1 MVFLAGDAEPPATIS
16 APSSRGLGR
25 RPLKAVT
32 PVRIRSGLH
41 SACSA
46 GGATRLPL
54 SRFLVCC
61 GGTTPHTPRC
71 GLCPRGC
78 GSALGRLWFS
88 VFCRVWGSP
97 TPPVWVSPAGVWVGA
112 GAPLVLGFLS
122 GVGIPH
128 TPRCG
133 FRPRGCGVGAGAPP
147 SSAIV
152 RRRVGVS
159 AVGLARE
166 VRHVRGGRRGCFACA
181 GGRGQ
186 KLMSLRA
193 GDSFAPRRRRLVG
206 RRWCLSGRC
215 GRRGPLGR

>member
-71 GLCPRGC
+71 GLRPRGC
-78 GSALGRLWFS
+78 GPALGRLWFS

-97 TPPVWVSPAGVWVGA
+97 TPPGA
-112 GAPLVLGFLS
+112 GFARG
-122 GVGIPH
+122 GV
-128 TPRCG
+128 
-133 FRPRGCGVGAGAPP
+133 GVGAGAPP

-181 GGRGQ
+181 GGRGH

-206 RRWCLSGRC
+206 RRWCFSGRC